1 MMKAIFYDNLDKGSD
16 EMKRMNAI
24 PKVRMGTIRYIHHPD
39 AATKGFNMYVDMMKE
54 KLVQKT
60 SIEAEASYVEYEG
73 SEHIDEENSCLLSEF
88 NGPPRTF
95 D

>member
-1 MMKAIFYDNLDKGSD
+1 MGTSPFTVLSILCSSYDESYFYDNLDKGSD

-54 KLVQKT
+54 KLVQKRLLKQKHHMLNT
-60 SIEAEASYVEYEG
+60 KGVSI
-73 SEHIDEENSCLLSEF
+73 
-88 NGPPRTF
+88 
-95 D
+95 

>member
-39 AATKGFNMYVDMMKE
+39 AKNKRVQYVCGYDERKTCT
-54 KLVQKT
+54 KT
-60 SIEAEASYVEYEG
+60 SIETEASYVEYEG

-88 NGPPRTF
+88 NRPPRTF